1 MIPVRIQAV
10 GTAVPPYR
18 VDQQTIRDA
27 VPLVFRSAYAEID
40 RLLTLFNN
48 TGVQTRYFCQ
58 PLDWYRDRHPFSES
72 NAAYEK
78 SAVELSAE
86 AARAAMTEAR
96 LAPEEIG
103 LLIFVSSTGLA
114 TPSLDSRL
122 IKVLGLS
129 RNTVRIPVWGLGCA
143 GGVAGLARAA
153 ELCRADPQRKA
164 LLVAV
169 ELCSLTFQKDD
180 LSKANL
186 VSTSLF
192 ADGAAALVLG
202 PDGEGPE
209 VLASHSTLF
218 EDSEYV
224 MGWDLVE
231 TGFKVRLSKDL
242 PSITKD
248 RLPQEIRQACASWGI
263 ELESV
268 RHFVVHPGGAK
279 VLAAFSESLH
289 LQNGELCHA
298 ASVLR
303 DYGNMSSPTVLF
315 ILREFLEH
323 TAKTGDYGLMIGM
336 GPGFSAEQVLFRW

>member
-1 MIPVRIQAV
+1 MQPIRIQAV

-40 RLLTLFNN
+40 RLVSLFDN
-48 TGVQTRYFCQ
+48 TGVQTRYFSQ
-58 PLDWYRDRHPFSES
+58 PLEWYRHNHTFAES

-78 SAVELSAE
+78 SALQLSEA
-86 AARAAMTEAR
+86 AARAALEKAGADPR
-96 LAPEEIG
+96 EIG
-103 LLIFVSSTGLA
+103 VLIFVSTTGLA
-114 TPSLDSRL
+114 TPSLDSKL
-122 IKVLGLS
+122 IKALGLS
-129 RNTVRIPVWGLGCA
+129 RNTARVPVWGLGCA
-143 GGVAGLARAA
+143 GGVAGLARAV
-153 ELCRADPQRKA
+153 ELCRARPGQKA

-169 ELCSLTFQKDD
+169 ELCSLTFQKGD

-192 ADGAAALVLG
+192 ADGAAAVVLG
-202 PDGEGPE
+202 EDGEGPE
-209 VLASHSTLF
+209 VLGSYSTLF

-224 MGWDLVE
+224 MGWELVE

-242 PSITKD
+242 PSITKNRVPD
-248 RLPQEIRQACASWGI
+248 EIGQACQVWGI
-263 ELESV
+263 DPGAV
-268 RHFVVHPGGAK
+268 RHFVLHPGGAK
-279 VLAAFSESLH
+279 VLAAFADSLQLGH
-289 LQNGELCHA
+289 GRLCHA
-298 ASVLR
+298 VSVLR

-323 TAKTGDYGLMIGM
+323 TPKAGDYGLMLGM

>member
-1 MIPVRIQAV
+1 MLPVKIQAV
-10 GTAVPPYR
+10 GTAVPPHR

-27 VPLVFRSAYAEID
+27 VPQVFRSAYAEID
-40 RLLTLFNN
+40 RLLSLFNN
-48 TGVQTRYFCQ
+48 TGVQTRYFSQ
-58 PLDWYRDRHPFSES
+58 PLDWYRHRHTFAES
-72 NAAYEK
+72 NAAYQK
-78 SAVELSAE
+78 SALELSTE
-86 AARAAMTEAR
+86 AAQGALRQAGVE
-96 LAPEEIG
+96 PKDIG
-103 LLIFVSSTGLA
+103 IIVFVSTTGIA
-114 TPSLDSRL
+114 TPSLDSKL
-122 IKVLGLS
+122 IKILGLS
-129 RNTVRIPVWGLGCA
+129 RNTVRVPVWGLGCA

-153 ELCRADPQRKA
+153 ELCRAQPDRKV

-202 PDGEGPE
+202 ADGEGPE
-209 VLASHSTLF
+209 VLASYSTLF
-218 EDSEYV
+218 EDSDYV

-248 RLPQEIRQACASWGI
+248 RLPEEIEDACTVWGI
-263 ELESV
+263 ERDSI

-279 VLAAFSESLH
+279 VLAALSESLH

-298 ASVLR
+298 SSILR

-323 TAKTGDYGLMIGM
+323 TPKVGDYGVMLGM
-336 GPGFSAEQVLFRW
+336 GPGFSAEQILFRW